1 VRAVALKEN
10 DFAMTT
16 PGKLHLIL
24 CWHMH
29 QPDYRNHMS
38 GEFELPWTYLHAIKD
53 YTDMAYHLEQHPA
66 VKAVVNFVPS
76 LIDQLVDYGQQ
87 FANGELR
94 DPLLAMLAQED
105 LHGLTPEQRRFLLE
119 SCFRSNH
126 NNMIAPFPAYNRLY
140 QMFTMLD
147 EVGELQ
153 LSYFS
158 AQYFT
163 DLLVWYH
170 LSWMGESVRRGN
182 ELVPQLMAKECQ
194 FTYQERR
201 QLFELICELIR
212 GIIPR
217 YHKLQDRGQVEI
229 STTPYYHPILPL
241 LIDFD
246 SAREAMPQA
255 ELPKTPRYP
264 GGRERAGMHVEEA
277 LASYRQ
283 YFGGTPRGMW
293 PGEGGISLPAAG
305 VLAAHGCEWTA
316 SGEAVLFN
324 SLRRIHGDGMPERL
338 NYLYRPYHCLTDKGE
353 ILCFFRDD
361 RLSDK
366 IGFEYTKWHGRDA
379 VSDFIKAL
387 EDIRHHSKLEEE
399 PVVSVILDGENA
411 WEYYP
416 YNGYYFL
423 SELYEALQHHPFIQ
437 TTTFAECANRLGP
450 APQGMRIALELGSLS
465 SMVAGSWV
473 YGTFSTWI
481 GMADK
486 NHAWD
491 LLCAAKTSYD
501 RVINSGRLSEEEQR
515 RAEQQLGICEGSD
528 WFWWFGDYNP
538 AASVQSF
545 DRLYRLNLA
554 NLYQLLKLPVP
565 MELQHP
571 ISSGEGGNPA
581 MGGTMRRGSE

>member
-1 VRAVALKEN
+1 
-10 DFAMTT
+10 MST
-16 PGKLHLIL
+16 PAKLHLIL

-29 QPDYRNHMS
+29 QPDYRNRVT

-53 YTDMAYHLEQHPA
+53 YTDMAHHLEQHPGARA
-66 VKAVVNFVPS
+66 VLNFVPS

-87 FANGELR
+87 FASGEMR
-94 DPLLAMLAQED
+94 DPLLAMLALPD
-105 LHGLTPEQRRFLLE
+105 MDKLTLEQRRSLLD

-126 NNMIAPFPAYNRLY
+126 NNMIAPFPAYSRLH
-140 QMFTMLD
+140 QMFMMLD
-147 EVGELQ
+147 TVNELQ
-153 LSYFS
+153 LSYLS
-158 AQYFT
+158 PQYLA

-170 LSWMGESVRRGN
+170 LTWMGESVRRSE
-182 ELVPQLMAKECQ
+182 ELVSQLMAKECQ
-194 FTYQERR
+194 FTYAERK
-201 QLFELICELIR
+201 QLFELIGRLIV

-217 YHKLQDRGQVEI
+217 YRKLQDNGQIEV

-264 GGRERAGMHVEEA
+264 GGRERAGVHVEKA
-277 LASYRQ
+277 LENYRQ
-283 YFGGTPRGMW
+283 HFGGKPHGMW

-316 SGEAVLFN
+316 SGETVLFN
-324 SLRRIHGDGMPERL
+324 SLRRIHGDGMPERVD
-338 NYLYRPYHCLTDKGE
+338 YLYRPYRCLTENGE

-379 VSDFIKAL
+379 VNDFIRSL
-387 EDIRHHSKLEEE
+387 EEIRHHSNHEEE

-423 SELYEALQHHPFIQ
+423 SELYEALEHHPYIR
-437 TTTFAECANRLGP
+437 TATFAECADKLGA
-450 APQGMRIALELGSLS
+450 APKGAREKGRIALEPGSLPA
-465 SMVAGSWV
+465 MVAGSWV

-501 RVINSGRLSEEEQR
+501 RVINSGRLNEEEQR

-538 AASVQSF
+538 GVSVQSF

-554 NLYQLLKLPVP
+554 NLYQLLNLPVP
-565 MELQHP
+565 VEVQHP
-571 ISSGEGGNPA
+571 ISVGQGGDVA
-581 MGGTMRRGSE
+581 MGGTMRRGTE

>member
-1 VRAVALKEN
+1 
-10 DFAMTT
+10 MTT
-16 PGKLHLIL
+16 PAKLHLVL

-29 QPDYRNHMS
+29 QPDYRNRLS

-53 YTDMAYHLEQHPA
+53 YTDMVYHLEQHPGM
-66 VKAVVNFVPS
+66 KAVVNFVPS
-76 LIDQLVDYGQQ
+76 LIDQLVDYEQQ
-87 FANGELR
+87 FASGEIR

-105 LHGLTPEQRRFLLE
+105 LHELMPEQRRLLLE
-119 SCFRSNH
+119 SGFRSNH
-126 NNMIAPFPAYNRLY
+126 ANMIEPFPAYSRLH
-140 QMFTMLD
+140 QMFMMLD

-153 LSYFS
+153 LSYLS
-158 AQYFT
+158 AQYLG

-170 LSWMGESVRRGN
+170 LAWMGESVRRSN
-182 ELVPQLMAKECQ
+182 ELVPQLMAKECE
-194 FTYQERR
+194 FTYEERR
-201 QLFELICELIR
+201 QLFELIGELVKDV
-212 GIIPR
+212 IPR
-217 YHKLQDRGQVEI
+217 YRKLQDRGQVEI

-241 LIDFD
+241 LLDFD

-264 GGRERAGMHVEEA
+264 GGRERAGKQVEEA
-277 LASYRQ
+277 LENYRE
-283 YFGGTPRGMW
+283 YFGGEPHGMW

-305 VLAAHGCEWTA
+305 VLAEHGCEWTA
-316 SGEAVLFN
+316 SGETVLFN
-324 SLRRIHGDGMPERL
+324 SLRRLHGDGMPERTE
-338 NYLYRPYHCLTDKGE
+338 YLYRPYRCLTEKGD

-379 VSDFIKAL
+379 VSDFISTL
-387 EDIRHHSKLEEE
+387 EGIRNHSKLEEE

-423 SELYEALQHHPFIQ
+423 AELYEALQDHPFIQ
-437 TTTFAECANRLGP
+437 TTTFGECVNRLGAS
-450 APQGMRIALELGSLS
+450 APKGKRIALEPGSLPA
-465 SMVAGSWV
+465 MVSGSWV

-481 GMADK
+481 GMTDK

-501 RVINSGRLSEEEQR
+501 RVINSGRLNEEEQHL
-515 RAEQQLGICEGSD
+515 AEQQLGICEGSD

-538 AASVQSF
+538 GLSVQSF

-554 NLYQLLKLPVP
+554 NLYQLLKLPAPV
-565 MELQHP
+565 ELQHP
-571 ISSGEGGNPA
+571 ISAGAAGNA
-581 MGGTMRRGSE
+581 EMGGTMRRGSE

>member
-1 VRAVALKEN
+1 
-10 DFAMTT
+10 M
-16 PGKLHLIL
+16 IL

-29 QPDYRNHMS
+29 QPDYRNCVS

-53 YTDMAYHLEQHPA
+53 YTDMAYHLEQHPQ
-66 VKAVVNFVPS
+66 VHAVVNFVPS
-76 LIDQLVDYGQQ
+76 LLDQLEDYQRQ
-87 FANGELR
+87 FANGEMR

-105 LHGLTPEQRRFLLE
+105 LGQLTSEQRRFLLE
-119 SCFRSNH
+119 SCFRNNH
-126 NNMIAPFPAYNRLY
+126 TNMIAPFPAYSRLH
-140 QMFTMLD
+140 QMFSMLD
-147 EVGELQ
+147 AVSELQ

-158 AQYFT
+158 PQYLA

-170 LSWMGESVRRGN
+170 LSWIGESVRRSD
-182 ELVPQLMAKECQ
+182 EFVPQLMAKECE
-194 FTYQERR
+194 FSFEERR
-201 QLFELICELIR
+201 QLFELIGELIA

-217 YHKLQDRGQVEI
+217 YRKLQDRGQVEI

-241 LIDFD
+241 LIDFE
-246 SAREAMPQA
+246 SAREAMPEA
-255 ELPKTPRYP
+255 ELPKTARYP
-264 GGRERAGMHVEEA
+264 GGRDRAGTHVQES
-277 LASYRQ
+277 LVNYRRL
-283 YFGGTPRGMW
+283 FGGKPRGMW

-305 VLAAHGCEWTA
+305 VLAEHGCQWTA

-324 SLRRIHGDGMPERL
+324 SLRRIHGDAMPERVD
-338 NYLYRPYHCLTDKGE
+338 YLYRPHRCLTEKGE
-353 ILCFFRDD
+353 IFGFFRDD

-379 VSDFIKAL
+379 VSDFIHSL
-387 EDIRHHSKLEEE
+387 EEIRRHSKHDEE

-423 SELYEALQHHPFIQ
+423 AELYEALQQHPYIR
-437 TTTFAECANRLGP
+437 TTTFGECVERIGKDEGDA
-450 APQGMRIALELGSLS
+450 ARIALEPGSLPA
-465 SMVAGSWV
+465 MVAGSWV

-481 GMADK
+481 GMAEK

-491 LLCAAKTSYD
+491 LLCGAKTSYD
-501 RVINSGRLSEEEQR
+501 RVINSGRLSEQEQR
-515 RAEQQLGICEGSD
+515 LAEQQLGICEGSD

-538 AASVQSF
+538 AVSVQSF

-554 NLYQLLKLPVP
+554 NLYQLLQLPVP
-565 MELQHP
+565 VEVQHP
-571 ISSGEGGNPA
+571 ISSGQSGHAE